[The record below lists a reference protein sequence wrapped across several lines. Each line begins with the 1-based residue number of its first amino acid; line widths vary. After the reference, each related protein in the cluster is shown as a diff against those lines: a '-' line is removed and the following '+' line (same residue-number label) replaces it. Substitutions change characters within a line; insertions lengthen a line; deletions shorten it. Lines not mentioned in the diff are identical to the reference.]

1 MFSWETG
8 EQIVELDPLR
18 AGLKTGVSYRELWS
32 GKTVQEKD
40 GRISWNIKDCDAAL
54 FKEE

>member
-1 MFSWETG
+1 M
-8 EQIVELDPLR
+8 ELDPLR

-32 GKTVQEKD
+32 GKTVQEKN